1 MIYLRYR
8 SAFAPELPY
17 KSIPQCK
24 FYSTLHLTMV
34 LSWFTRD
41 YYANFWKNPHLSC
54 AVMESP
60 HVNTSAQRT
69 TLEQKKPRPVLS
81 TYHPSYFFPTFF
93 LFQQTPARPP
103 LNLMCFKMPTAKQ
116 TTHRAISPLRSL
128 GTHWIFLKSQRKTR
142 DPLSHAAKAK
152 WTYFWLLNWTLGAH
166 PGSPSAASLCAITS
180 RLSLGRNHRSTVAG
194 RRRLFLRTPF
204 CVRIPPFS

>member
-1 MIYLRYR
+1 MLPTRFLKFSIGVTSVHRGDETIQALSSNQTVHILMIYLRYR

-24 FYSTLHLTMV
+24 FYSTLHLTTV

-41 YYANFWKNPHLSC
+41 YYANFWKNPHLSY

-81 TYHPSYFFPTFF
+81 TYHLSYFFPTFF
-93 LFQQTPARPP
+93 LFLPGHHLTCRVLRCQQPSRQLTEP
-103 LNLMCFKMPTAKQ
+103 
-116 TTHRAISPLRSL
+116 
-128 GTHWIFLKSQRKTR
+128 FL
-142 DPLSHAAKAK
+142 
-152 WTYFWLLNWTLGAH
+152 
-166 PGSPSAASLCAITS
+166 LC
-180 RLSLGRNHRSTVAG
+180 GH
-194 RRRLFLRTPF
+194 
-204 CVRIPPFS
+204 